1 MENNEHS
8 QKPNKKGR
16 LFFFILLAGVIIL
29 AIAIFRPFLVVLA
42 ISAALAVVLTP
53 IHLWV
58 KRRITRGV
66 SWLAALLTVLAFFIV
81 LAVPL
86 YFIGAKVVSEASA
99 LLNSLTEGGSGQQHI
114 NDLVNWVQ
122 SVIPGATELPIK
134 EKIADIATFFT
145 NSFGAIFSATIQT
158 IFSLLLILLSLFY
171 FLKDGEHF
179 REYLVRLSP
188 LADRYDDK
196 IFDKLAASV
205 NGVMRGYV
213 LIALVQGVLLGAGLW
228 IFGIPN
234 PVLWAVFAGIA
245 SMVPQIGTGVV
256 SVPAI
261 LFLFFTGLPLHALG
275 LLIWSLALVGTID
288 NILQPVVVGKNIDL
302 PPIAVL
308 FSVLGGVAL
317 FGIAGLIIGPLSL
330 SLFLTLMT
338 IYKEE
343 YA

>member
-1 MENNEHS
+1 MEKTE
-8 QKPNKKGR
+8 PKKGK
-16 LFFFILLAGVIIL
+16 LFFYILLAAVVIL
-29 AIAIFRPFLVVLA
+29 AAAIFRPFMIVLA
-42 ISAALAVVLTP
+42 ISAALAVVLFP
-53 IHLWV
+53 VYLWI
-58 KRRITRGV
+58 RRRFAKNI
-66 SWLAALLTVLAFFIV
+66 SWLAALITVLAFFIV

-86 YFIGAKVVSEASA
+86 YFIGAKVVSEAE
-99 LLNSLTEGGSGQQHI
+99 SLYHSLADGGSGQQYVT
-114 NDLVNWVQ
+114 DLVNWVH
-122 SVIPGATELPIK
+122 SVVPGSTEFPIR
-134 EKIADIATFFT
+134 EKISDMTSFIT
-145 NSFGAIFSATIQT
+145 NSFGTIFTATIQT

-179 REYLVRLSP
+179 RHYLVRLSP

-228 IFGIPN
+228 IFGVPN

-308 FSVLGGVAL
+308 FSVLGGVTL

-330 SLFLTLMT
+330 SLFLTLMS
-338 IYKEE
+338 IYREE